1 MFDSLFDSP
10 GAVAALYTITAALIF
25 LVFLFVL
32 YWLFRRVL
40 RLLLTAVNFS
50 GLPPLATLLALGI
63 SVTLFRTGALSVW
76 YLIYGLLELFFVNF
90 PRAIVDV
97 GYSSYTCLALSL
109 GKNPSCFFQSAV
121 QFANS
126 LRAILTQPFSEYSV
140 RIIALVQ
147 FFTSWA
153 LLAWLFGQ
161 LIGLMEGGEGP
172 TGTRGLIAGL
182 KAIPGKVRANIG
194 LGLIIVM
201 ATYLCLCAI
210 VAVSLFK
217 PTTEKPQQL
226 TDTQLEGQLTKA
238 RLSNSGTP
246 PDAFDHRFPKDVPSL
261 PDSLKAGGSV
271 GRFVAGDYEQLSES
285 WHQLRLQAL
294 AEQDRLLQR
303 AIVAYTIE
311 NLNRVGSREQA
322 DHFLAISRWYQS
334 ALTGLFDQLDRC
346 WNGILQVRSIA
357 NVTAVEAPSLPSQET
372 AAAVA
377 APPEPLASPST
388 VSPPGPAGGSIFA
401 ASNAV
406 RRVNLAYQECSRHP
420 DINDPPDRSDF
431 GYTLGIAGDL
441 SSWLL
446 RSESMPLALITG
458 LVGFG
463 LLGALVSRFVRAT
476 TEATT
481 LDFFGIVSRGVSAA
495 VLVFLAAY
503 GGLAI
508 VSQTTPDPN
517 PYVVFVTCLVGAA
530 FGDDIWAW
538 ARQHVLSW
546 TKEGDGPSPN
556 KKKTEQPSPEQAASQ
571 KP

>member
-1 MFDSLFDSP
+1 MFDPLFDSP
-10 GAVAALYTITAALIF
+10 GAVAALYTIAAALIF

-32 YWLFRRVL
+32 YRLLRHAL
-40 RLLLTAVNFS
+40 RLLLKAINFS

-63 SVTLFRTGALSVW
+63 SVTLFRRGALSVW
-76 YLIYGLLELFFVNF
+76 YLIYGLLELLFVNF

-97 GYSSYTCLALSL
+97 GYSSYTCLSLSS
-109 GKNPSCFFQSAV
+109 GNSCFFQSAV

-126 LRAILTQPFSEYSV
+126 LRAILTQPFSYSV
-140 RIIALVQ
+140 GVIALVQ
-147 FFTSWA
+147 FFTTWA

-182 KAIPGKVRANIG
+182 KAIPGQARAHIG

-210 VAVSLFK
+210 IAVSLFK
-217 PTTEKPQQL
+217 PITEKPQQL
-226 TDTQLEGQLTKA
+226 TDTQLDVQLTKA
-238 RLSNSGTP
+238 KLSNTGTP
-246 PDAFDHRFPKDVPSL
+246 ADAFDHRFPKDVPNL
-261 PDSLKAGGSV
+261 PDSSKAGGSV
-271 GRFVAGDYEQLSES
+271 GRIVAGDYDQLSES

-322 DHFLAISRWYQS
+322 DHFLAISRWYQF

-346 WNGILQVRSIA
+346 WSGILQVRSIA
-357 NVTAVEAPSLPSQET
+357 NATPAAEAPSLPSQEI
-372 AAAVA
+372 APAVA
-377 APPEPLASPST
+377 ASPEQQASPHA
-388 VSPPGPAGGSIFA
+388 VPPLGPAGGSIFA

-406 RRVNLAYQECSRHP
+406 RGVNLAYQECSRHP

-556 KKKTEQPSPEQAASQ
+556 KKKTEQPSQNQTKA
-571 KP
+571 